1 MWLLPL
7 DPYCSKYTYLSLL
20 QCYIS
25 QIPIHITPFEWG
37 AIFCINQ
44 KHKSSTWKWVW
55 ALNHNILMRIFFTLA
70 SWKHEKYLI
79 QVIGLNK
86 TLIMSVILHIKLVSF
101 RYNGLAQL
109 YCWWIMPPFSSPF
122 SPISSRWLLFRN
134 KNFVLNFI

>member
-55 ALNHNILMRIFFTLA
+55 ALNHNILPDEIFLHTSLLKR
-70 SWKHEKYLI
+70 WEI

-134 KNFVLNFI
+134 NNFVLNFI